1 MAGWTYEER
10 CTLKKL
16 YNEIPLEEL
25 AIILN
30 KDKKSIYNQ
39 VYYLRKRGWKFNR
52 NGETGTDY

>member
-10 CTLKKL
+10 CKLKEL
-16 YNEIPLEEL
+16 YNEIPLEDLCVE
-25 AIILN
+25 LN

-52 NGETGTDY
+52 AKEL